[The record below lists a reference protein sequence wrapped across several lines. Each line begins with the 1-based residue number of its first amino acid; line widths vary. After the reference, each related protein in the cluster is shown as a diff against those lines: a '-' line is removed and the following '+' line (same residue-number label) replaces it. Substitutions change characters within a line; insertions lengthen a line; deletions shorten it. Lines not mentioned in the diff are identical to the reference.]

1 MDGIKKKIKISCV
14 RLKVNCN
21 FFNSIF
27 IIDILSILHIAE
39 LHKDFIPTK
48 HEWKKYLEAAK
59 RSLLTRNSIF
69 NKKNKPKATSQ
80 STATS
85 LSTATNEST
94 ATSQSTTIHI
104 LTTDAHED

>member
-27 IIDILSILHIAE
+27 IIDILSIFHIAE

-48 HEWKKYLEAAK
+48 HEWKKYLEAEK
-59 RSLLTRNSIF
+59 RILLTRNSIF

-85 LSTATNEST
+85 LSTAT
-94 ATSQSTTIHI
+94 SQSTTIHI

>member
-27 IIDILSILHIAE
+27 IIDILSIIHIAE

-85 LSTATNEST
+85 LSTAT
-94 ATSQSTTIHI
+94 SQSTTIHI

>member
-27 IIDILSILHIAE
+27 IIDILSIFHIAE

-48 HEWKKYLEAAK
+48 HEWKKYLEAEK
-59 RSLLTRNSIF
+59 RILLTRNSIF

-80 STATS
+80 ST
-85 LSTATNEST
+85 
-94 ATSQSTTIHI
+94 TIHI
-104 LTTDAHED
+104 LTTVAHED

>member
-27 IIDILSILHIAE
+27 IIDILSIIHIAE

-85 LSTATNEST
+85 LSTAT
-94 ATSQSTTIHI
+94 SQSTTINI

>member
-1 MDGIKKKIKISCV
+1 MDGIKKKIKILCV

-21 FFNSIF
+21 FFNSNF
-27 IIDILSILHIAE
+27 IIDILSIFHIAE
-39 LHKDFIPTK
+39 LYKDYIPTK

-69 NKKNKPKATSQ
+69 NKKNKLKATS
-80 STATS
+80 
-85 LSTATNEST
+85 LST